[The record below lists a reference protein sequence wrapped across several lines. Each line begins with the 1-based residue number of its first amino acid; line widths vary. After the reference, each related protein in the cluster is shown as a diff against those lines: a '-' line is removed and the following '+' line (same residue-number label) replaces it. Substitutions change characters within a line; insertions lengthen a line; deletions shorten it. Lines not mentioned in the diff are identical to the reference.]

1 MSRSKRLRVLLL
13 VHEQGVPPQSLAG
26 LSEQE
31 IQSFK
36 TEFDVA
42 SALEELGHD
51 VHLLGVL
58 HELLPIRKAVEEW
71 QPHIVF
77 NLLMEFQDVVEY
89 QVHVA
94 SYLELLKVPYT
105 SCNPRGLLL
114 ARDKALAKKI
124 FLYHR
129 IPTPAFLVL
138 PLGRE
143 PRVPA
148 KTRFPMIVKSL
159 KEEASLGIS
168 QASIVADADALRA
181 RARFVHERIE
191 TDAIAEEY
199 VRGRELTISV
209 IGNDRLQTFPVWE
222 LSFENL
228 PHSSEPI
235 ATARVKWDRAYQK
248 RIGASSGAARKLPEG
263 IPEQIARLARR
274 VYKCL
279 GLTGFARLDL
289 RLDAEN
295 GIHVIEANAFPD
307 LSIDEDFALAANAAG
322 IDYPDLIQ
330 RILNL
335 GLRHRAPWR
344 SV

>member
-1 MSRSKRLRVLLL
+1 MSRPKQLRVLIL
-13 VHEQGVPPQSLAG
+13 VHEQGVPPESLTG
-26 LSEQE
+26 LSDRE
-31 IQSFK
+31 IQAVR

-42 SALEELGHD
+42 AAVRELGHEI
-51 VHLLGVL
+51 HLLGVRD
-58 HELLPIRKAVEEW
+58 ELVPIRQAVEGW

-105 SCNPRGLLL
+105 GCNPRGLLL

-129 IPTPAFLVL
+129 IPTPAFAVL

-143 PRVPA
+143 PRVPS
-148 KTRFPMIVKSL
+148 KMRFPLIVKSL
-159 KEEASLGIS
+159 KEEASLGIA
-168 QASIVADADALRA
+168 QASIVANPEELRE

-199 VRGRELTISV
+199 IRGRELTVSV
-209 IGNDRLQTFPVWE
+209 IGNERLKTFPIWE

-228 PHSSEPI
+228 PESSEPI
-235 ATARVKWDRAYQK
+235 ATARVKWDLEYQK
-248 RIGASSGAARKLPEG
+248 RVGARTGPARGLGKG
-263 IPEQIARLARR
+263 VAEQIARLARR
-274 VYKCL
+274 VYKSL
-279 GLTGFARLDL
+279 SLSGFARMDL
-289 RLDAEN
+289 RLDAE
-295 GIHVIEANAFPD
+295 GRAHVIEANAFPD
-307 LSIDEDFALAANAAG
+307 LAHDEDFALSAHAAG
-322 IDYPDLIQ
+322 LDYPQLIQ

-344 SV
+344 GA

>member
-1 MSRSKRLRVLLL
+1 MSHPKRLRVLLL

-26 LSEQE
+26 LTEQE
-31 IQSFK
+31 IQPFK
-36 TEFDVA
+36 TEYDVA
-42 SALEELGHD
+42 SALDKLSHD
-51 VHLLGVL
+51 VRVLGVL

-105 SCNPRGLLL
+105 GCNPRGLLL

-138 PLGRE
+138 PRGRE

-168 QASIVADADALRA
+168 QASIVSDADALRE

-199 VRGRELTISV
+199 IRGRELTISV

-222 LSFENL
+222 LTFDNL
-228 PHSSEPI
+228 PDSSEPI
-235 ATARVKWDRAYQK
+235 ATARVKWNRAYQK
-248 RIGASSGAARKLPEG
+248 RIGARSGRARDLPAG
-263 IPEQIARLARR
+263 VAEQIARLARR

-279 GLTGFARLDL
+279 GLSGFARLDL

-295 GIHVIEANAFPD
+295 RVHVIEANAFPD
-307 LSIDEDFALAANAAG
+307 LSSDEDFVLSAKAAG
-322 IDYPDLIQ
+322 LGYTELIQ

-344 SV
+344 NV